1 LLRPERLRRAATLA
15 LMALGSYR
23 RGDAERARAL
33 LLEASRLVR
42 EEGALASRLL
52 KEVPA
57 LRVHED
63 LADLLEDAADA
74 VSGSAGAQ
82 AALAE
87 LLPRLSSW
95 SRRLFGAPCTPPG
108 YRGEGGVVQPWV
120 AVGAAA
126 SCLSALADYLES
138 SRCAV
143 EGDASPRA
151 VRACALADYAFRVME
166 REGMLYKGA
175 PDSRALLGSWA
186 PPQPRVSRSALMR
199 GEAGAR
205 RSVLGQ
211 LRARASGSAVE
222 LELDYGKRA
231 RVDFGSGEA
240 VVEGV
245 PRYAAEAVSRALERA
260 AGLKCAVE
268 PRGRRAA
275 VRCTGVAL
283 SNADEAVAAA
293 AMAANIDARVQWHR
307 YLLDREEYAEV
318 AAELAR
324 RVARELSKGV

>member
-1 LLRPERLRRAATLA
+1 MLRPERLRRAATLA
-15 LMALGSYR
+15 SMALSSYR

-42 EEGALASRLL
+42 EEGGLASRLL
-52 KEVPA
+52 QEVPA

-63 LADLLEDAADA
+63 LADLLEGAAGA
-74 VSGSAGAQ
+74 VSGSAGA
-82 AALAE
+82 LEGLGE
-87 LLPRLSSW
+87 LLKRLSSW
-95 SRRLFGAPCTPPG
+95 SRRLFGSPCTPPG
-108 YRGEGGVVQPWV
+108 HRGEGGAVPPSV
-120 AVGAAA
+120 AVDAAA

-138 SRCAV
+138 SRCTV
-143 EGDASPRA
+143 EGGASPRA

-166 REGMLYKGA
+166 REGMLHRGA
-175 PDSRALLGSWA
+175 PDSRVLLGSWA
-186 PPQPRVSRSALMR
+186 PPQPRAARSALMR

-205 RSVLGQ
+205 RSALGQ

-231 RVDFGSGEA
+231 RVDFASGEA

-260 AGLKCAVE
+260 AGLRCAVE

-293 AMAANIDARVQWHR
+293 AMAANIEARVQWHR

-324 RVARELSKGV
+324 RVSRELSRGL

>member
-1 LLRPERLRRAATLA
+1 
-15 LMALGSYR
+15 MALGSYS
-23 RGDAERARAL
+23 RGDAEKARAL
-33 LLEASRLVR
+33 LLEAARLVR
-42 EEGALASRLL
+42 EEGGQSSKLL
-52 KEVPA
+52 QEVPA
-57 LRVHED
+57 LRVHDD

-82 AALAE
+82 TTLAAL
-87 LLPRLSSW
+87 LSRLSSW
-95 SRRLFGAPCTPPG
+95 SRRLFGTPCTPPG
-108 YRGEGGVVQPWV
+108 YKGEGGVVQPSV
-120 AVGAAA
+120 AIDAAA

-143 EGDASPRA
+143 EGEASPRA
-151 VRACALADYAFRVME
+151 ARACLLADYAFRVME
-166 REGMLYKGA
+166 REGMLYRGA
-175 PDSRALLGSWA
+175 PDSRVLLGSWV
-186 PPQPRVSRSALMR
+186 PPQPRVTRSALMR

-205 RSVLGQ
+205 RSALGQ

-275 VRCTGVAL
+275 VRCTGVARG
-283 SNADEAVAAA
+283 NADEAVAAA
-293 AMAANIDARVQWHR
+293 AMAANIDVRVQWHR

-324 RVARELSKGV
+324 RLSKELSRGL